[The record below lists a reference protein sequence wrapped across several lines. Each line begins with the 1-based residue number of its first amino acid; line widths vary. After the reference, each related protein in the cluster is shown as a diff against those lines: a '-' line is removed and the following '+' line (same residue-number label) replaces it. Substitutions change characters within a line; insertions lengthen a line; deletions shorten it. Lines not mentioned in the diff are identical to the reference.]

1 MAIERVGVV
10 GCGQMGSGIAEV
22 CARAGYDTLVHEIND
37 EILAKGVDRIR
48 GSLERGVKASKLSRE
63 QADEAF
69 GRIHGTTHLED
80 FADRDLVIEAVTENL
95 DIKRTVHRTLDGVCR
110 PHAILATNTSSLPI
124 IEMAAVTR
132 RPAQFLGIHFFI
144 PAPVMPLVEL
154 VQTITTSDETV
165 AQAREFVRTIGKRP
179 ILAKDIAGF
188 IVNRLLVPY
197 LLSAIRLHESGLAS
211 REDID
216 EGVKLGLGHPM
227 GPLALSDYVGLDTLM
242 YVADVLYDEFREPH
256 YAPPPLLRRM
266 VQAGYY
272 GRKSGKGF
280 YDYGK

>member
-37 EILAKGVDRIR
+37 EILAKGLERIR
-48 GSLERGVKASKLSRE
+48 GSLERGVKAGKLSRE
-63 QADEAF
+63 DADMAF
-69 GRIHGTTHLED
+69 GRIHGTTRLED

-95 DIKRTVHRTLDGVCR
+95 EIKRTVHRTLDGVC
-110 PHAILATNTSSLPI
+110 PAHTILATNTSSLPI
-124 IEMAAVTR
+124 IEMAAVTK

-144 PAPVMPLVEL
+144 PAPVMPLVEI
-154 VQTITTSDETV
+154 VQTITTSEHTV
-165 AQAREFVRTIGKRP
+165 ATAREFARSIGKRP
-179 ILAKDIAGF
+179 ILAKDVAGF

-197 LLSAIRLHESGLAS
+197 LLSAIRLYESGLAS

-216 EGVKLGLGHPM
+216 EGMKLGCGHPM
-227 GPLALSDYVGLDTLM
+227 GPLTLSDFVGLDTLM
-242 YVADVLYDEFREPH
+242 YVADVLYEEFREPH
-256 YAPPPLLRRM
+256 YAPPPLLRRL
-266 VQAGYY
+266 VQAGHY

-280 YDYGK
+280 YDYGT